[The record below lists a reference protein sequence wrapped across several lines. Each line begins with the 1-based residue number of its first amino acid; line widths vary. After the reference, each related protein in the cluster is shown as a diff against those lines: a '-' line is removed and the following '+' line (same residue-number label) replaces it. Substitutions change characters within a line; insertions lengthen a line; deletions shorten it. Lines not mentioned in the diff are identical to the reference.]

1 MVSCLGFDGLD
12 TKKRCVRSFSQVDTH
27 PDRSLIS
34 GFYKGSELRL
44 MLRLD
49 IPHLSS
55 IVACQRVNAHPRVK
69 VVCCVST
76 RSIRRDSVLLK
87 EVVATCV
94 HKGVAGAPAFSRL
107 SEPPLTSCGRYVF
120 HPVFCSLSGA
130 IDPRPLTTL
139 KCMHFALSTD
149 CVLQSDV
156 HTQNFART
164 RT

>member
-1 MVSCLGFDGLD
+1 MGFDGLD
-12 TKKRCVRSFSQVDTH
+12 TKKRCVQSFSQVDAH
-27 PDRSLIS
+27 PDCSLIPD
-34 GFYKGSELRL
+34 FHKGSGLRL
-44 MLRLD
+44 MLRID
-49 IPHLSS
+49 IPHLPG
-55 IVACQRVNAHPRVK
+55 IVASQRVSTYPRAGTVY
-69 VVCCVST
+69 CVST
-76 RSIRRDSVLLK
+76 RSIRRDRLLLK

-94 HKGVAGAPAFSRL
+94 HKGVAGASAFSRL
-107 SEPPLTSCGRYVF
+107 CDPPLTSCGRYVF

-149 CVLQSDV
+149 YVLQSDV

>member
-1 MVSCLGFDGLD
+1 MGFVGLD
-12 TKKRCVRSFSQVDTH
+12 TRNRCVQGLSQVDTH

-34 GFYKGSELRL
+34 DFHKDSGLRL

-49 IPHLSS
+49 NPRLSS
-55 IVACQRVNAHPRVK
+55 IVACQRVNAHPRVEI
-69 VVCCVST
+69 VCCVST

-107 SEPPLTSCGRYVF
+107 SDRALTSCGRCVSE
-120 HPVFCSLSGA
+120 PVFCSLSRA

-139 KCMHFALSTD
+139 KCMHCALSTE

-156 HTQNFART
+156 HTPKISHGRVHKSA
-164 RT
+164 